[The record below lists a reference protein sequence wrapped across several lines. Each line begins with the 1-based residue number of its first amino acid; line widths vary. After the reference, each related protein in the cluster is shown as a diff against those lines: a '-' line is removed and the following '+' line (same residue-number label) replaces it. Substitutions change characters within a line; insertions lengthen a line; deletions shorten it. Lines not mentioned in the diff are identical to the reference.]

1 MSAFRGLLT
10 GYLGAKIAD
19 TEAADKLKGEVLASA
34 GKNFYTNILPNQ
46 MEAENVRR
54 DNYDLLAQ
62 EDPNLAELADING
75 FTASEAGMEKFEQFR
90 KENKLKGPD
99 ALKNLNFET
108 DYNTRYTKR
117 GKSFEEKYEPILN
130 QLGIKEIGG
139 MGYNTVES
147 LIGDKQPGQMKS
159 QDMATAPAPEA
170 PQEFASTKLS
180 DYFDPM
186 QSTVD
191 LGTPLQVDQAISGFR
206 KFNQGIITDSAGNF
220 AGMELFGEKNN
231 ERNAFK
237 AVMSRI
243 GSNYVIGDTD
253 KADLTATAQ
262 AADKVLYSQTQ
273 GVIGNILDNYKS
285 ASTQEKIRNKT
296 FDINRY
302 NASGFSKT
310 FNDTYKTDDEK
321 QEALVSYMFD
331 NLQTRS
337 ERLHF
342 AESFAANIKDSDGD
356 SYRNILLIA
365 IDPTLVIQDN

>member
-1 MSAFRGLLT
+1 MSVLRGIAT

-19 TEAADKLKGEVLASA
+19 TEAADKLKGSILESA
-34 GKNFYTNILPNQ
+34 GVDLYTNILPNQ
-46 MEAENVRR
+46 REAEELRR
-54 DNYDLLAQ
+54 NNYDDLASRY
-62 EDPNLAELADING
+62 DPNIAELADINN
-75 FTASEAGMEKFEQFR
+75 FTASEEGMEKYEDFLE
-90 KENKLKGPD
+90 KNKLKDPK
-99 ALKNLNFET
+99 AFKNLNFET
-108 DYNTRYTKR
+108 DYNTRYKKR
-117 GKSFEEKYEPILN
+117 GKSFNEKYQPILEQIGLN
-130 QLGIKEIGG
+130 EIGG
-139 MGYNTVES
+139 LGYNTTET
-147 LIGDKQPGQMKS
+147 LIGNKEPGKMKS
-159 QDMATAPAPEA
+159 TDTTTPVISSDSPV
-170 PQEFASTKLS
+170 STKLS

-237 AVMSRI
+237 AVMARI
-243 GSNYVIGDTD
+243 GSNYVIGDTN

-262 AADKVLYSQTQ
+262 DADKVLYDQTQ
-273 GVIGNILDNYKS
+273 GTIGNILDNYKS
-285 ASTQEKIRNKT
+285 ATFQEKIQNKT

-302 NASGFSKT
+302 SASGFSKT

-321 QEALVSYMFD
+321 LEALVSYMFD

-342 AESFAANIKDSDGD
+342 AESFAANIKDSAGD
-356 SYRNILLIA
+356 SYRNMLLIS